1 MFISSSFAG
10 GFARYVRGRYV
21 RAWMWYVGSLFLF
34 FVCISKDLILQQ
46 LEQIISDALVI
57 GNSRFVL
64 LLVIEL
70 CIVVQF
76 SSECFSCI
84 HKQLLVVSF

>member
-1 MFISSSFAG
+1 M
-10 GFARYVRGRYV
+10 YVEDMYV
-21 RAWMWYVGSLFLF
+21 HGCDMLVHYSVF

-46 LEQIISDALVI
+46 LEQIINDALVI